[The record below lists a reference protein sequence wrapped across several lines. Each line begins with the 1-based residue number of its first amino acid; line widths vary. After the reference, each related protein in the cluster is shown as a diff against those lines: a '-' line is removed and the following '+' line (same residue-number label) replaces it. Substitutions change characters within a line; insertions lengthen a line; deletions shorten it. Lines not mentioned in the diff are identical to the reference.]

1 MTIAIFVGIDGVGK
15 TSLIDL
21 IVKNF
26 PSVKAH
32 VVVSDPNVA
41 KAQPGSTVR
50 AAAEQIR
57 QWGYMGSV
65 MNEYHLYDRFP
76 FPDEYVYGPLF
87 GGSAIREQDLS
98 LWDAIMVS
106 HEVKFV
112 YIRPETGPGG
122 DLTPYCTRMSIDP
135 DPYVRT
141 HNGNVAQRILDR
153 YEYLRERSSV
163 PWLLLDYQWF
173 ELSQARFVFQWIAS
187 SNANALSTKL
197 EATS

>member
-26 PSVKAH
+26 PSTMAH
-32 VVVSDPNVA
+32 VVVPNPNVA
-41 KAQPGSTVR
+41 KDQPGSTVQ

-57 QWGYMGSV
+57 KWGYMDG
-65 MNEYHLYDRFP
+65 EYSHHLYDRFP

-87 GGSAIREQDLS
+87 GESAIREQDLN

-106 HEVKFV
+106 HEVRFV
-112 YIRPETGPGG
+112 YIRPEGALEGN
-122 DLTPYCTRMSIDP
+122 LTPYCTRMSIDP
-135 DPYVRT
+135 DPFVRT
-141 HNGNVAQRILDR
+141 HNGNVAQGILDR
-153 YEYLRERSSV
+153 YEHLRERSSV

-173 ELSQARFVFQWIAS
+173 ELSHARFVYQWIAS
-187 SNANALSTKL
+187 SNASVLSTKL